1 MYFVVKIRDKGS
13 LTIPITV
20 RESLKLKTGDIVEI
34 NIKKVDSND
43 G

>member
-1 MYFVVKIRDKGS
+1 MHFVVKIRDQGS

-20 RESLKLKTGDIVEI
+20 REILELKKGDIVEI
-34 NIKKVDSND
+34 DIKKVDSND